1 MSANNPRH
9 SRFFWRSSA
18 IFGILDQAYRFKEVN
33 TAWENTLGLSTSQL
47 LAKRFTDFVHS
58 DDQASTKYYLE
69 QLNDGMRSIS
79 FSNQFRHYNN
89 SYHSILWEIN
99 SAASADYAYY
109 VVGMDITSRE
119 QPMIADEMIS
129 VLQEGVVL
137 QYANG
142 TIGACNSSAE
152 NILGLSA
159 DQMMGWVLIDPD
171 WRLIHEDD
179 SPFPTE
185 THPAIC
191 TLRTGQSYADVVM
204 GIVKS
209 DESVIWIRINSYPLW
224 RNDVTTPYAVVISFS
239 DITHYKETE
248 QALRKRTVSPQGG
261 TVSNNNYDLWE
272 WELAT
277 NEMRFSVK
285 LEKLLGFDEHEL
297 LPHIDSWYKRIHPA
311 DYNRV
316 KSDIKNHL
324 EGMTPV
330 YENTHRLQNKDGS
343 YHWVLSRGSVIKD
356 SNNKAIRMVG
366 THIDVTESRYLEE
379 EITEIEHKYQHLQ
392 ELESDAIFV
401 LDAKT
406 LDIIEINKT
415 AIQLYGY
422 SREKLLKTNILTLSA
437 QPDKT
442 EKSMKKVIKTT
453 STQYHKKHNG
463 DVFPVEV
470 ITSSFLS
477 KGRTALMLIARDISE
492 RQKVE
497 TTLWESES
505 KYRQLFE
512 ASSIPTIVFD
522 ANNQQIF
529 DVNQAATD
537 LYGYTKSEW
546 VNKKTEEVSAELGK
560 QRGAL
565 NSQKRII
572 PLRWHK
578 KRDGT
583 VFPVEISTGNTYL
596 FQGRSLVCAT
606 LRDITE
612 RKAHEE
618 VLRQERDFVNNL
630 VQASPMFFVA
640 INPDGKIRMMNRA
653 MLHTTKYNI
662 EDVINSDF
670 LETFIPEVERP
681 LISSEIQK
689 LITSMQPSLMECHI
703 LTKEVKPLLIEWH
716 SRAVVKADGVL
727 DYFFGVGIDITEHK
741 QAQGLLRLF
750 KSIVDVSSEAIE
762 VRNVEKQLVYINQAY
777 EKLFGRDFKSAQQID
792 FTAYYSTESLNILQE
807 KTILSIQNG
816 NSWVGEL
823 EALYSNGTKFP
834 IRQYTDAVR
843 DNRDNILFNFS
854 LIQNIGDNE
863 RKWRVLNEQ
872 LKESQ
877 MIFNTT
883 PAMVWYRDKD
893 NKLLCYNKKVE
904 EVFRDLSK
912 EEYTDCKEVISLGR
926 PQVGIVHSITDAD
939 SALRWLQF
947 DKIPCLDEKNNVI
960 GAVIFAID
968 ITKHKQIQSLLS
980 SKQPDTSYEDEN
992 LLFSVFDAA
1001 KMGVCLTD
1009 DRSKYIQVNKAY
1021 TELYGYTKNELI
1033 GQVFTLRLPQQKH
1046 AAAIREYYDLIM
1058 SNIAVSFTKKRQQ
1071 EIHRDGHLFEAEIM
1085 MKKVILKDNRKM
1097 LLTVISEVSETTFPD
1112 E

>member
-1 MSANNPRH
+1 
-9 SRFFWRSSA
+9 
-18 IFGILDQAYRFKEVN
+18 E
-33 TAWENTLGLSTSQL
+33 
-47 LAKRFTDFVHS
+47 
-58 DDQASTKYYLE
+58 
-69 QLNDGMRSIS
+69 GMRSIS
-79 FSNQFRHYNN
+79 FSNQFRHYDN
-89 SYHSILWEIN
+89 SHRSMLWEIN

-142 TIGACNSSAE
+142 TIGACNASAE
-152 NILGLSA
+152 HILGLAA

-191 TLRTGQSYADVVM
+191 TLRTGQSYTDVVM

-209 DESVIWIRINSYPLW
+209 DESIIWIRLNSYPLW

-239 DITHYKETE
+239 DITRYKETE
-248 QALRKRTVSPQGG
+248 QALRKRNVSPQSGNIA
-261 TVSNNNYDLWE
+261 NNNYDLWE
-272 WELAT
+272 WNLDN
-277 NEMRFSVK
+277 NEMRFSSQW
-285 LEKLLGFDEHEL
+285 EKLLGFEEREL

-316 KSDIKNHL
+316 KSDIRNHL
-324 EGMTPV
+324 EGLTPV
-330 YENTHRLQNKDGS
+330 YENTHRLQHKDGS
-343 YHWVLSRGSVIKD
+343 YHWVLSRATVIKD
-356 SNNKAIRMVG
+356 ANGELLRMVG

-379 EITEIEHKYQHLQ
+379 ELTEVEHKYQQLQ
-392 ELESDAIFV
+392 ELETDAIFI
-401 LDAKT
+401 LDAKV
-406 LDIIEINKT
+406 LDIIETNKV
-415 AIQLYGY
+415 AVKLYGY
-422 SREKLLKTNILTLSA
+422 SHEQLLKTNILTLSA

-442 EKSMKKVIKTT
+442 EKAMKKVIKTT
-453 STQYHKKHNG
+453 STQYHKKQNG

-477 KGRTALMLIARDISE
+477 KGRTTLMLIARDISE

-497 TTLWESES
+497 TALWESES

-522 ANNQQIF
+522 ANTQQIF

-537 LYGYTKSEW
+537 LYGYTKPEW

-560 QRGAL
+560 QRGTL
-565 NSQKRII
+565 SSQKRII

-640 INPDGKIRMMNRA
+640 INPDDKIRMINRA
-653 MLHTTKYNI
+653 MLQATKYTL
-662 EDVINSDF
+662 EDIINNDF
-670 LETFIPEVERP
+670 LTTFIPAVEQP

-689 LITSMQPSLMECHI
+689 LITSMRPSLMECHI
-703 LTKEVKPLLIEWH
+703 LTKDNKLLLIEWH
-716 SRAVVKADGVL
+716 TRAVVKADGVL
-727 DYFFGVGIDITEHK
+727 DYFFGVGIDVTEHK

-750 KSIVDVSSEAIE
+750 KHIVDVSGEAVE
-762 VRNVEKQLVYINQAY
+762 VRNVEKQLVYINQAH
-777 EKLFGRDFKSAQQID
+777 EKLFGRNFKTAQRCELK
-792 FTAYYSTESLNILQE
+792 TYYSPKSLNILQ
-807 KTILSIQNG
+807 KKVIPTIQNG
-816 NSWVGEL
+816 NSWNGKL
-823 EALYSNGTKFP
+823 EVFYNDGSKIITQ
-834 IRQYTDAVR
+834 QYIDAVR
-843 DNRDNILFNFS
+843 DNNRGNILFSFG
-854 LIQNIGDNE
+854 LIQNVGDNE
-863 RKWRVLNEQ
+863 YELRELYKKWQ
-872 LKESQ
+872 ESQ
-877 MIFNTT
+877 MIFNNT
-883 PAMVWYRDKD
+883 PAMIWYRNKN
-893 NKLLCYNKKVE
+893 NKLLRYNKKAE
-904 EVFRDLSK
+904 EIFKNFTEKL
-912 EEYTDCKEVISLGR
+912 EEYTDCKEVISLSR
-926 PQVGIVHSITDAD
+926 PHFGIVHSIEEIANSSTT
-939 SALRWLQF
+939 LRWLQF
-947 DKIPCLDEKNNVI
+947 DKIPCLDKKKNII
-960 GAVIFAID
+960 GAIVFAID

-980 SKQPDTSYEDEN
+980 SKQTDASYEDEN
-992 LLFSVFDAA
+992 FLFSVFDIA

-1009 DRSKYIQVNKAY
+1009 DRSKFVQVNKAY
-1021 TELYGYTKNELI
+1021 ADLYGYTKDELV
-1033 GQVFTLRLPQQKH
+1033 GQVFTSILPQSKH
-1046 AAAIREYYDLIM
+1046 AAAVREYYDMLM
-1058 SNIAVSFTKKRQQ
+1058 STENSSFVRKRQS
-1071 EIHRDGHLFEAEIM
+1071 EIHRDGHSFEAE
-1085 MKKVILKDNRKM
+1085 
-1097 LLTVISEVSETTFPD
+1097 
-1112 E
+1112 

>member
-47 LAKRFTDFVHS
+47 LAKRFTDFVHA

-69 QLNDGMRSIS
+69 QLNEGMRSIS
-79 FSNQFRHYNN
+79 FSNQFRHYDN
-89 SYHSILWEIN
+89 SYRSMLWEIN

-277 NEMRFSVK
+277 NEMRFSVQW
-285 LEKLLGFDEHEL
+285 EKLLGFEEREL

-324 EGMTPV
+324 KGLTSI
-330 YENTHRLQNKDGS
+330 YENTHRLQHKDGS

-356 SNNKAIRMVG
+356 SNGEAIRMVG

-379 EITEIEHKYQHLQ
+379 EVDDIENKYQQLQ
-392 ELESDAIFV
+392 ELETDAVFV
-401 LDAKT
+401 LDAKS
-406 LDIIEINKT
+406 LDIVEVNKT

-422 SREKLLKTNILTLSA
+422 SREQLLKTNILTLSA

-442 EKSMKKVIKTT
+442 EKSMKKVIKMT
-453 STQYHKKHNG
+453 STQYHKKQNG
-463 DVFPVEV
+463 DVFPAEV

-497 TTLWESES
+497 TALWESES

-522 ANNQQIF
+522 ANTQQIF

-537 LYGYTKSEW
+537 LYGYTKPEW
-546 VNKKTEEVSAELGK
+546 VNKRTEDVSAELGK
-560 QRGAL
+560 RNL
-565 NSQKRII
+565 SSQKRVI

-640 INPDGKIRMMNRA
+640 VNPDGKIRMMNRA
-653 MLHTTKYNI
+653 MLQETKYAL

-670 LETFIPEVERP
+670 LTTFIPKVEQP
-681 LISSEIQK
+681 LISIEIQK
-689 LITSMQPSLMECHI
+689 LITSMKPSLMECHI
-703 LTKEVKPLLIEWH
+703 LTQDNKILLIEWH
-716 SRAVVKADGVL
+716 SRSVVKADGVL

-762 VRNVEKQLVYINQAY
+762 VRNNEKKLVYINQNY
-777 EKLFGRDFKSAQQID
+777 EKLFGRDFKTAQKLD
-792 FTAYYSTESLNILQE
+792 LTAYYSPKSLSILQE
-807 KTILSIQNG
+807 KAIPAIQNG
-816 NSWVGEL
+816 SSWDGEL
-823 EALYSNGTKFP
+823 EALYSNGSNFP

-843 DNRDNILFNFS
+843 DNRGNILFNFG
-854 LIQNIGDNE
+854 LIQSIDESE
-863 RKWRVLNEQ
+863 RKWRVLRNQWE
-872 LKESQ
+872 ESQ
-877 MIFNTT
+877 MIFNNT
-883 PAMVWYRDKD
+883 PAMIWYRNKD
-893 NKLLCYNKKVE
+893 NKVLRYNKKVE
-904 EVFRDLSK
+904 EIFKKYAAKL

-926 PQVGIVHSITDAD
+926 PQFGIVHSISEEDND
-939 SALRWLQF
+939 SSLRWLQF
-947 DKIPCLDEKNNVI
+947 DKIPCLDTDKNVT
-960 GAVIFAID
+960 GAVIFAVD

-980 SKQPDTSYEDEN
+980 NKQSAASREDES

-1009 DRSKYIQVNKAY
+1009 DRSKFIQVNKAY
-1021 TELYGYTKNELI
+1021 ADLYGYTKDEII
-1033 GQVFTLRLPQQKH
+1033 GQVFTAILPQPKH
-1046 AAAIREYYDLIM
+1046 AEAIREYYDMLM
-1058 SNIAVSFTKKRQQ
+1058 TTDSTAFVKKSKR
-1071 EIHRDGHLFEAEIM
+1071 EVHRDGHSFEVEVMI
-1085 MKKVILKDNRKM
+1085 KRVVLEDNRKM
-1097 LLTVISEVSETTFPD
+1097 LLTIISKVKD
-1112 E
+1112 

>member
-47 LAKRFTDFVHS
+47 LAKRFTDFVHT

-69 QLNDGMRSIS
+69 QLNEGMRSIS
-79 FSNQFRHYNN
+79 FSNQFRHYDN
-89 SYHSILWEIN
+89 SYRSMLWEIN

-142 TIGACNSSAE
+142 TIGACNPSAE

-239 DITHYKETE
+239 DITSYKETE

-261 TVSNNNYDLWE
+261 TVANNNYDLWE

-277 NEMRFSVK
+277 NEMRFSVQW
-285 LEKLLGFDEHEL
+285 EKLLGFEEHEL
-297 LPHIDSWYKRIHPA
+297 LQHIDSWYKRIHPA

-316 KSDIKNHL
+316 KSDIKNHIKGL
-324 EGMTPV
+324 TPI
-330 YENTHRLQNKDGS
+330 YENTHRLQHKDGS
-343 YHWVLSRGSVIKD
+343 YHWILSRGSAIKD
-356 SNNKAIRMVG
+356 ENGEAIRMVG

-379 EITEIEHKYQHLQ
+379 EINDVEHKYQQLQ
-392 ELESDAIFV
+392 ELETDAVFV
-401 LDAKT
+401 LDAKS
-406 LDIIEINKT
+406 LDIIEVNKT
-415 AIQLYGY
+415 AIKLYGY
-422 SREKLLKTNILTLSA
+422 SREQLLKTNILNLSA

-442 EKSMKKVIKTT
+442 EKSMKKVIKMT
-453 STQYHKKHNG
+453 STQYHKKQNG
-463 DVFPVEV
+463 DVFPAEV

-477 KGRTALMLIARDISE
+477 KGKTALMLIARDISE

-497 TTLWESES
+497 TALWESES

-522 ANNQQIF
+522 ANTQQIF

-537 LYGYTKSEW
+537 LYGYTKPEW
-546 VNKKTEEVSAELGK
+546 VNKRTEDVSAELGK
-560 QRGAL
+560 RTL
-565 NSQKRII
+565 SSQKRVI

-640 INPDGKIRMMNRA
+640 VNPDGKIRMMNRA
-653 MLHTTKYNI
+653 MLQETKYAL
-662 EDVINSDF
+662 EDVLNSDF
-670 LETFIPEVERP
+670 LTTFVPEVEQP
-681 LISSEIQK
+681 LISIEIQK
-689 LITSMQPSLMECHI
+689 LITSMKPSLMECHI
-703 LTKEVKPLLIEWH
+703 LTQNNKLLLIEWH
-716 SRAVVKADGVL
+716 SRSVVKADGVL
-727 DYFFGVGIDITEHK
+727 DYFFGVGIDVTEHK

-750 KSIVDVSSEAIE
+750 KSIVDVSNEAIE
-762 VRNVEKQLVYINQAY
+762 VRNTEKQLVYINQAY
-777 EKLFGRDFKSAQQID
+777 EKLFGRDFK
-792 FTAYYSTESLNILQE
+792 TARQVDLNSCYSPESLAILQE
-807 KTILSIQNG
+807 KAIPSIQNG
-816 NSWVGEL
+816 SSWSGEL
-823 EALYSNGTKFP
+823 EALYNNGSTFS

-843 DNRDNILFNFS
+843 DNRGNILFNFG
-854 LIQNIGDNE
+854 LIQSVEENE
-863 RKWRVLNEQ
+863 RKQRNLRDQWE
-872 LKESQ
+872 ESQ
-877 MIFNTT
+877 MIFNNT
-883 PAMVWYRDKD
+883 PAMIWYRDKD
-893 NKLLCYNKKVE
+893 NKLLRYNKKVE
-904 EVFRDLSK
+904 EIFKNSVEK
-912 EEYTDCKEVISLGR
+912 IEEYTDCKEVISLGR
-926 PQVGIVHSITDAD
+926 PQFGIVHSITEKDND
-939 SALRWLQF
+939 SSLRWLQF
-947 DKIPCLDEKNNVI
+947 DKIPCLDTERNVI
-960 GAVIFAID
+960 GALIFAVD
-968 ITKHKQIQSLLS
+968 ITKHKQIQALLS
-980 SKQPDTSYEDEN
+980 NKQPTASREDES

-1009 DRSKYIQVNKAY
+1009 DRSKFIQVNKAY
-1021 TELYGYTKNELI
+1021 ADLYGYTKDEII
-1033 GQVFTLRLPQQKH
+1033 GQVFTAILPQPRH
-1046 AAAIREYYDLIM
+1046 AEAIREYYDMLM
-1058 SNIAVSFTKKRQQ
+1058 TNNATSFVKKNQQ
-1071 EIHRDGHLFEAEIM
+1071 ETHRDGHSFEAEVMI
-1085 MKKVILKDNRKM
+1085 KRVVLDDNRKM
-1097 LLTVISEVSETTFPD
+1097 LLTIISKVKD
-1112 E
+1112 

>member
-47 LAKRFTDFVHS
+47 LAKRFTDFVHA

-69 QLNDGMRSIS
+69 QLSEGMRSIS
-79 FSNQFRHYNN
+79 FSNQFRHYDN
-89 SYHSILWEIN
+89 SYRNMLWEIN

-142 TIGACNSSAE
+142 TIGACNTSAE
-152 NILGLSA
+152 NILGLAA

-191 TLRTGQSYADVVM
+191 TLRTGQSYTDVVM

-239 DITHYKETE
+239 DITNYKETE

-261 TVSNNNYDLWE
+261 AVANNNYDLWE
-272 WELAT
+272 WELNT
-277 NEMRFSVK
+277 NEMRFSVQW
-285 LEKLLGFDEHEL
+285 EKLLGFEEHEL

-316 KSDIKNHL
+316 KSDINNHIKGL
-324 EGMTPV
+324 TSV
-330 YENTHRLQNKDGS
+330 YENTHRLQHKDGS
-343 YHWVLSRGSVIKD
+343 YHWILSRGSVIKD
-356 SNNKAIRMVG
+356 ANGDAIRMVG

-379 EITEIEHKYQHLQ
+379 ELSDVEHKYQQLQ
-392 ELESDAIFV
+392 ELETDAVFM
-401 LDAKT
+401 LDAKS
-406 LDIIEINKT
+406 LNIIEVNKN

-422 SREKLLKTNILTLSA
+422 SREQLLKTNILDLSA

-442 EKSMKKVIKTT
+442 EKSMKKVIKMT
-453 STQYHKKHNG
+453 STQYHKKQNG
-463 DVFPVEV
+463 DVFPAEV

-497 TTLWESES
+497 TALWESES

-522 ANNQQIF
+522 ANTQQIF

-537 LYGYTKSEW
+537 LYGYTKPEW
-546 VNKKTEEVSAELGK
+546 VNKKTEDVSAELGK
-560 QRGAL
+560 RTL
-565 NSQKRII
+565 SSQKRII

-653 MLHTTKYNI
+653 MLQETKYNL
-662 EDVINSDF
+662 EDVINNDF
-670 LETFIPEVERP
+670 LTTFVPEVEQP
-681 LISSEIQK
+681 LISVEIQK

-703 LTKEVKPLLIEWH
+703 LTQDGKILLIEWH
-716 SRAVVKADGVL
+716 SRSVVKADGVL
-727 DYFFGVGIDITEHK
+727 DYFFGVGIDVTEHK
-741 QAQGLLRLF
+741 QVQGLLRLF
-750 KSIVDVSSEAIE
+750 KSIVDVSSESIE
-762 VRNVEKQLVYINQAY
+762 VRNTEKQLVYINQAY
-777 EKLFGRDFKSAQQID
+777 EKLFGRDFKTAQQVTLD
-792 FTAYYSTESLNILQE
+792 SYYPPESLIILQE
-807 KTILSIQNG
+807 KAIPSIQNG
-816 NSWVGEL
+816 KSWTGQI
-823 EALYSNGTKFP
+823 EALHSNGSNFK
-834 IRQYTDAVR
+834 IQQYADAVR
-843 DNRDNILFNFS
+843 DNRGNILFNFG
-854 LIQNIGDNE
+854 LIQSIDENE
-863 RKWRVLNEQ
+863 RKWKNLRNQWE
-872 LKESQ
+872 ESQ
-877 MIFNTT
+877 MIFNNT
-883 PAMVWYRDKD
+883 PAMIWYRDKD
-893 NKLLCYNKKVE
+893 NKLLRYNKKVE
-904 EVFRDLSK
+904 EVFKNFTKKID
-912 EEYTDCKEVISLGR
+912 EYTDCKEIISLGR
-926 PQVGIVHSITDAD
+926 PQFGIVHSIKEKDND
-939 SALRWLQF
+939 SSLRWLQF
-947 DKIPCLDEKNNVI
+947 DKIPCLDIENNVI
-960 GAVIFAID
+960 GALIFAID

-980 SKQPDTSYEDEN
+980 NKQSTASREDES

-1009 DRSKYIQVNKAY
+1009 DRSKFIQVNKAY
-1021 TELYGYTKNELI
+1021 ANLYGYTKDEII
-1033 GQVFTLRLPQQKH
+1033 GKVFTAILPQPKH
-1046 AAAIREYYDLIM
+1046 AEAIREYYDILM
-1058 SNIAVSFTKKRQQ
+1058 TNDSTSFIKKRQQ
-1071 EIHRDGHLFEAEIM
+1071 EIHRDGHSFEVEVMI
-1085 MKKVILKDNRKM
+1085 KRVVLEDNRKM
-1097 LLTVISEVSETTFPD
+1097 LLTIISKVKD
-1112 E
+1112 

>member
-18 IFGILDQAYRFKEVN
+18 IFAILDQAYRFKEVN
-33 TAWENTLGLSTSQL
+33 TAWENTLGLTTSQL
-47 LAKRFTDFVHS
+47 LAKRFTDFIHT
-58 DDQASTKYYLE
+58 DDQASTKYYLD
-69 QLNDGMRSIS
+69 QLNEGMRSIS
-79 FSNQFRHYNN
+79 FSNQFRHYDN
-89 SYHSILWEIN
+89 SYHNMLWEIN
-99 SAASADYAYY
+99 GAASADYAYY

-119 QPMIADEMIS
+119 QPMIADEMIG

-152 NILGLSA
+152 HILGLSA

-191 TLRTGQSYADVVM
+191 TLRTGQSYANVVM

-209 DESVIWIRINSYPLW
+209 DETVIWIRINSYPLW

-239 DITHYKETE
+239 DITGYKETE
-248 QALRKRTVSPQGG
+248 QALRKRSISPQNG
-261 TVSNNNYDLWE
+261 SIANNNYNLWE
-272 WELAT
+272 WDLDT
-277 NEMRFSVK
+277 NEMRFSPQW
-285 LEKLLGFDEHEL
+285 EELLGFDEHEL
-297 LPHIDSWYKRIHPA
+297 LPHVDSWHKRIHPA

-316 KSDIKNHL
+316 KSDINNHL
-324 EGMTPV
+324 EGLTPV
-330 YENTHRLQNKDGS
+330 YENTHRLQHKDGS
-343 YHWVLSRGSVIKD
+343 YHWVLSRAT
-356 SNNKAIRMVG
+356 AIRNDNGEVIRLMG

-379 EITEIEHKYQHLQ
+379 ELTEVEHKYQQLQ
-392 ELESDAIFV
+392 ELETDAIFV
-401 LDAKT
+401 LDSKS
-406 LDIIEINKT
+406 LDIFEVNKI
-415 AIQLYGY
+415 AVQLYGY
-422 SREKLLKTNILTLSA
+422 SRSQLLKTNILTLSA

-442 EKSMKKVIKTT
+442 EKAMKKVIKTT
-453 STQYHKKHNG
+453 STQYHKKQTG

-477 KGRTALMLIARDISE
+477 KGRNALMLIARDISE

-497 TTLWESES
+497 TALWESES

-522 ANNQQIF
+522 ANTQQIF

-565 NSQKRII
+565 SSQKRVI

-653 MLHTTKYNI
+653 MLQATQYSL
-662 EDVINSDF
+662 EDIINSDF
-670 LETFIPEVERP
+670 LTTFVPKAEQP
-681 LISSEIQK
+681 LIATEIQK

-703 LTKEVKPLLIEWH
+703 LTQEGKMLLIEWH

-727 DYFFGVGIDITEHK
+727 DYFFGVGIDVTEHK

-750 KSIVDVSSEAIE
+750 KTIVDVSYEAIE
-762 VRNVEKQLVYINQAY
+762 VRNTEKQLVYINKSY
-777 EKLFGRDFKSAQQID
+777 EQLYGTNLKTAQQFD
-792 FTAYYSTESLNILQE
+792 LSKYYSEKSLNILQNVALP
-807 KTILSIQNG
+807 TIQNG
-816 NSWVGEL
+816 NSWSGEL
-823 EALYSNGTKFP
+823 EALHSNGSKILTK
-834 IRQYTDAVR
+834 QYIDGVR
-843 DNRDNILFNFS
+843 DNNRGNILFSFG
-854 LIQNIGDNE
+854 LIKNIDNNE
-863 RKWRVLNEQ
+863 DYLKNLHEKWQ
-872 LKESQ
+872 ESQ

-883 PAMVWYRDKD
+883 PAMIWYRNKD
-893 NKLLCYNKKVE
+893 NKLLRYNKKAE
-904 EVFRDLSK
+904 EILENFTKKLT
-912 EEYTDCKEVISLGR
+912 EYTDCKEVISLGR
-926 PQVGIVHSITDAD
+926 PQFGIVHSIEETNN
-939 SALRWLQF
+939 SSNKVRWLQF
-947 DKIPCLDEKNNVI
+947 DKIPCLDKQDNII
-960 GAVIFAID
+960 GAVVFAVD
-968 ITKHKQIQSLLS
+968 ITKHKQIQLLLS
-980 SKQPDTSYEDEN
+980 SKQPETSEDDN
-992 LLFSVFDAA
+992 LLFSMFNAA

-1009 DRSKYIQVNKAY
+1009 DRSKFIQVNQAY
-1021 TELYGYTKNELI
+1021 ADLYGYTREELI
-1033 GQVFTLRLPQQKH
+1033 GQIFTAILPQPKH
-1046 AAAIREYYDLIM
+1046 AAAIREYYDLLM
-1058 SNIAVSFTKKRQQ
+1058 ATESFPFIKKCQS
-1071 EIHRDGHLFEAEIM
+1071 ETHRDGHLFEAEIM
-1085 MKKVILKDNRKM
+1085 TKRVTLEDNKKR
-1097 LLTVISEVSETTFPD
+1097 LLTIISEVGN
-1112 E
+1112 